1 MDDRRRIVIR
11 DPRLRHFRNCL
22 RMVIYK
28 AAKELAREIDEKW
41 NALCYDEHGHLISDL
56 PDEIEQE
63 IQNLNERHSEI
74 NLALEAS
81 IISCGSCNSLDQ
93 DMEYIEK
100 FKSWFCVKCANDR
113 I

>member
-28 AAKELAREIDEKW
+28 AAKELAREIDERRRF
-41 NALCYDEHGHLISDL
+41 LSYDEDGNMIYDH

-63 IQNLNERHSEI
+63 IQDLIEKRSEI